1 MRNTIK
7 IVVAVLLAAGCGKRD
22 APQPA
27 TVEQVAE
34 GASVDE
40 RERPRTIYYNLT
52 DYGWYARAEP
62 MVVDQRKYGPGGTP
76 QSIPLAKLRLS
87 GNYQGVDFYVMHGE
101 REPPGTVYVPV
112 YEGYWLPFVAAAVTG
127 D

>member
-1 MRNTIK
+1 MRSRINIFVIT
-7 IVVAVLLAAGCGKRD
+7 VLAAGCGNRD
-22 APQPA
+22 VPQPA
-27 TVEQVAE
+27 SVEQVAE
-34 GASVDE
+34 SASSEEPV
-40 RERPRTIYYNLT
+40 RPRTIYYNLT

-62 MVVDQRKYGPGGTP
+62 MVIEQLQYGPGGTP
-76 QSIPLAKLRLS
+76 QPIPLAKLRLS

-112 YEGYWLPFVAAAVTG
+112 YDGYWLPFVAAAPTG

>member
-1 MRNTIK
+1 MRSE
-7 IVVAVLLAAGCGKRD
+7 IVVLVVIVLAASCGNRD

-27 TVEQVAE
+27 SVAQVAE
-34 GASVDE
+34 GGSNE
-40 RERPRTIYYNLT
+40 KHEGPRTIYYNLT

-62 MVVDQRKYGPGGTP
+62 MVIEQRPYGPGGTP
-76 QSIPLAKLRLS
+76 QPIPLAKLRLA

-112 YEGYWLPFVAAAVTG
+112 YEGYWLAFVAAAPTG